1 MAKDFL
7 KSDPIGDLEAQLNS
21 DFNTVIKKAHKSL
34 GTKTHSPVYTGF
46 FASSWK
52 VANTPPKAKDDVKDF
67 QPWSSI
73 KLAFDKGGDS
83 WKKAG
88 EKPSKPKN
96 QPRFEINRTFN
107 FKKSVFIGNTVK
119 YASYALEGGKI
130 QNFIQGRLGQIIKE
144 NMKEKKGKLFLF
156 GRETSGFG
164 SSLPGIGYTDVL

>member
-52 VANTPPKAKDDVKDF
+52 VANTPPKAKDDIRDF

-88 EKPSKPKN
+88 EKPSKPKI
-96 QPRFEINRTFN
+96 QPRFKIKRTFDV
-107 FKKSVFIGNTVK
+107 KKSVFIGNTVK

-156 GRETSGFG
+156 GKETSGFG